1 MPRKILLTAALTVFY
16 TVFVMGQSTN
26 QPSSAPANGP
36 FGGPLLVTP
45 TASLPTPA
53 PTAGIS
59 NAGRAGFSSL
69 GVSSPTPGE
78 TTVPSTEYVNPSAEN
93 VNAAPEASVPPATP
107 NPNEE
112 QPRNDL
118 SPSVFVNG
126 ASEIA
131 APVSVAQASIRYKG
145 EKNTHNTRVLSDEDV
160 QKMLSGKSGVTMAKN
175 MPPLGQGAL
184 EQSGQPQN
192 GGTQTA
198 ATQNP
203 SQPAPQGTQ
212 DSATANQGQNAPG
225 TQPSANQSSET
236 SADNTT
242 TPQINQNQQSNDAQ
256 GGHRLP
262 ATATFLPL
270 LGLLGLASGGI
281 GLWFRKFRR

>member
-1 MPRKILLTAALTVFY
+1 MPRKILLTAALTVFS
-16 TVFVMGQSTN
+16 TVFVMGQSTS
-26 QPSSAPANGP
+26 QPSPVPANGP
-36 FGGPLLVTP
+36 FGGPILVTP

-78 TTVPSTEYVNPSAEN
+78 TTVPSPEYVNPSAEN

-118 SPSVFVNG
+118 GPSVSVNA

-131 APVSVAQASIRYKG
+131 APVSVAEASIRYKT
-145 EKNTHNTRVLSDEDV
+145 EKNTHNAHVLSDEDV
-160 QKMLSGKSGVTMAKN
+160 QRMLNSKSGVTVAKN

-192 GGTQTA
+192 GETQA
-198 ATQNP
+198 GPTQNP

-212 DSATANQGQNAPG
+212 GSATANQGQNAPA

-236 SADNTT
+236 SADNAT
-242 TPQINQNQQSNDAQ
+242 TPQVNQNQQSNDAP
-256 GGHRLP
+256 G
-262 ATATFLPL
+262 
-270 LGLLGLASGGI
+270 
-281 GLWFRKFRR
+281 